1 MGSTK
6 RIQYDQ
12 RCLDIANMY
21 KALGHPAR
29 TRIVELLLEHGKLNA
44 SSLGKELNLAPATIT
59 HHLDQLYL
67 NGIIGKEHKGKDS
80 LCCVQPDS
88 LDFLES
94 HINTINFKSKNQP
107 NQFDKTYFLPTY
119 RLDLTDPKL
128 YQQLNELYQ

>member
-12 RCLDIANMY
+12 RCLDIACMY
-21 KALGHPAR
+21 KAFGHPAR
-29 TRIVELLLEHGKLNA
+29 TRIIELLLEHGKLNA
-44 SSLGKELNLAPATIT
+44 TSLSKELELAPATIN

-80 LCCVQPDS
+80 FCSVQPDS

-94 HINTINFKSKNQP
+94 HLNSINFKSKNQASEL
-107 NQFDKTYFLPTY
+107 DKIYFLPTY
-119 RLDLTDPKL
+119 RLDLNDPEL